1 MIKNE
6 NLSPQRSSSL
16 KRKLLTWGLALFFVL
31 FCVVFMAKAEEQNS
45 QLSEIVVSG
54 QSEND
59 LRIKKEEINRVEV
72 LRPKDIRKKQAQT
85 FAQAINNERGIETQ
99 TACAF
104 CGAKRVTINGMKGE
118 HTTILVDGLPL
129 HSTVSSFY
137 GVEAIPLGGI
147 DSIDIYRGTGAA
159 LTAPES
165 IGGAVNIVTK
175 EIVTNGAEGNISYAN
190 DGQKNFSVLGTKK
203 LGEKT
208 GFLLGVQYGE
218 MLPIDID
225 HNNVS
230 ELPSQKTQTVV
241 SKVTHKINSTDEV
254 SLRLSYG
261 KLKSIGGSMNELE
274 LSEPPS
280 ILATSDDFVDRDVR
294 KKFIGA
300 ENKITEN
307 VTLDRYELASIYRK
321 QINENSSMK
330 LSLGGASQI
339 QKSIYSHGYDYGNND
354 KLWVGLLEYQR
365 TAGENHLLTFGV
377 DTKSQEM
384 ESSSKKLFD
393 QQGLKQDDL
402 TFSSKGVFAQ
412 DTWFIN
418 DSNELSVVLR
428 FDNIKTHWTDL
439 DKTLDKSVLA
449 PRAMYKHIHNSVL
462 TSRVSAGLGYRSP
475 LTLFES
481 QHGTAHDGFIVDV
494 DKLETA
500 QSFVYSLAG
509 QRQDD
514 FFEFSTHMT
523 RIENMAYGLDRVDQ
537 GLPTL
542 FQNSDE
548 PYTISVF
555 DLSYGRRITHNWTLE
570 GLAEFFNYPS
580 GYKRKLPIAAI
591 EKRFS
596 LTSNIEWGKWTASQ
610 KVIVIGER
618 DLSAYGNYDKHYN
631 VAYTDQDPLSPTF
644 GETFKSDQK
653 WQKAP
658 TYFTVDLNFER
669 ELSENFS
676 AGFAVLNLFD
686 YTQTGA
692 GDSPTTWHIHGDHY
706 HLDSFHIWGPLR
718 GRQFFVSLQGDF

>member
-1 MIKNE
+1 MAKDE
-6 NLSPQRSSSL
+6 NLSLQCSAL
-16 KRKLLTWGLALFFVL
+16 KRGLPTGGLALFYIFFSVTCL
-31 FCVVFMAKAEEQNS
+31 AKAEEQSS
-45 QLSEIVVSG
+45 QASEIVVSA
-54 QSEND
+54 QTEND

-72 LRPKDIRKKQAQT
+72 LKLKDIRKKQAQT

-165 IGGAVNIVTK
+165 IGGAINIVTK
-175 EIVTNGAEGNISYAN
+175 EIVTDSAEGNISYAH
-190 DGQKNFSVLGTKK
+190 DGQKNFSVVGTKK

-208 GFLLGVQYGE
+208 GILLGVQYGE
-218 MLPIDID
+218 MLPIDLD
-225 HNNVS
+225 KNNVS
-230 ELPSQKTQTVV
+230 EIPSQKTQTVV
-241 SKVTHKINSTDEV
+241 SKITHKLNSTDEV
-254 SLRLSYG
+254 SLRFSHG
-261 KLKSIGGSMNELE
+261 KLKSVGGSMHELE
-274 LSEPPS
+274 LSGPPS
-280 ILATSDDFVDRDVR
+280 IPATSDDFVDRDVR
-294 KKFIGA
+294 KKFIGS
-300 ENKITEN
+300 EDKITEN
-307 VTLDRYELASIYRK
+307 VTLDRYELATTYRK
-321 QINENSSMK
+321 QLNENSSLK
-330 LSLGGASQI
+330 LSLGGASQL
-339 QKSIYSHGYDYGNND
+339 QKSNYSHGYDYDNDD

-377 DTKSQEM
+377 DTKNQEM
-384 ESSSKKLFD
+384 DSSSKKLFE

-402 TFSSKGVFAQ
+402 TYKSTGAFAQ
-412 DTWFIN
+412 DTWII
-418 DSNELSVVLR
+418 DDANELSVVLR
-428 FDNIKTHWTDL
+428 FDNIKTHWIDL
-439 DKTLDKSVLA
+439 DKTLEKSVLA

-514 FFEFSTHMT
+514 FFEFSTHVT

-542 FQNSDE
+542 FKNSNE
-548 PYTISVF
+548 SYTISVF

-570 GLAEFFNYPS
+570 GLAEVFNYPS
-580 GYKRKLPIAAI
+580 GYKAKLPVAAI
-591 EKRFS
+591 EQRFS
-596 LTSNIEWGKWTASQ
+596 LASNIEWGKWTASQ
-610 KVIVIGER
+610 KLIVVGER
-618 DLSAYGNYDKHYN
+618 DLSAYGYDKHYN
-631 VAYTDQDPLSPTF
+631 VAYTDQDPLSSTF
-644 GETFKSDQK
+644 GETFRSNQK

-669 ELSENFS
+669 QLSENFA
-676 AGFAVLNLFD
+676 AGFAVRNVFD
-686 YTQTGA
+686 YTQTVA
-692 GDSPTTWHIHGDHY
+692 GDSPTTWHIHGNHY
-706 HLDSFHIWGPLR
+706 HLDNFHIWGPLR
-718 GRQFFVSLQGDF
+718 GRQFFASLRGTF